1 MQNKQKFQ
9 RATLVSLFGQPQS
22 PNMTITKIIRT
33 ITGNDETKKIISFAY
48 ECCWWNEKRKQ
59 LYKEIFEEDTL
70 VKVRGKP
77 KI

>member
-9 RATLVSLFGQPQS
+9 RATLVSLFGQPKCA
-22 PNMTITKIIRT
+22 NLTITKILRT
-33 ITGNDETKKIISFAY
+33 ITGDDETGKIISFAY
-48 ECCWWNEKRKQ
+48 ECSWWNEKTKCFH
-59 LYKEIFEEDTL
+59 KEIFEEDVL